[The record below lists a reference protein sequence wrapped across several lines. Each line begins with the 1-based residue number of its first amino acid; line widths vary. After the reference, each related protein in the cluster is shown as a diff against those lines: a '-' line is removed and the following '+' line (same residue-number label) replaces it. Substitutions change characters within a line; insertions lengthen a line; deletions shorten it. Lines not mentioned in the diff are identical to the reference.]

1 MMVCVVTGG
10 IGSGKS
16 TVCSMMNRIYGSPVY
31 DADSRAK
38 KLYSARPALLEEI
51 ERTLGL
57 VLRDAEGRFMPSILA
72 GMIFNDS
79 SALKKVEDLL
89 FPALLDDFN
98 EWKSGFEDSDFV
110 VFESATILE
119 KDFFNGFGDCV
130 LLVDAPCRTRVKRA
144 SDRDKVSADVIGSR
158 MEMQPLMNR
167 ISDGLRDDRVDF
179 VMVNDS
185 SMAALELKV
194 REFVDNFILKKN

>member
-1 MMVCVVTGG
+1 
-10 IGSGKS
+10 
-16 TVCSMMNRIYGSPVY
+16 
-31 DADSRAK
+31 
-38 KLYSARPALLEEI
+38 
-51 ERTLGL
+51 
-57 VLRDAEGRFMPSILA
+57 MPSILA
-72 GMIFNDS
+72 GRIFNDS

-119 KDFFNGFGDCV
+119 KEFFNGFGDCV

-167 ISDGLRDDRVDF
+167 ISDGLKDDRVDF

>member
-16 TVCSMMNRIYGSPVY
+16 TVCSMMNRIYGCPVY

-38 KLYSARPALLEEI
+38 RLYSARPALLEEI